1 MHVERDGVM
10 LLVLR
15 GGAGPWG
22 AFLHGSGLGS
32 VICDAC
38 VRSVYAACDVVGV
51 TVWVMMV
58 VL

>member
-1 MHVERDGVM
+1 MYVERGGVM

-22 AFLHGSGLGS
+22 AFLHGSGLGP

-38 VRSVYAACDVVGV
+38 VRSVYTACDAVGV
-51 TVWVMMV
+51 AVWVVVV